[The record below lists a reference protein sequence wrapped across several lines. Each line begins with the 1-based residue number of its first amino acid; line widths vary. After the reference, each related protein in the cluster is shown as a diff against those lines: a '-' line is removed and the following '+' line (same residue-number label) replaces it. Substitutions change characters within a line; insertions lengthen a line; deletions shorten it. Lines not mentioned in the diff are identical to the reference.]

1 MRFLSYSFV
10 ILLCLSLVF
19 AETNQNAASAPEQG
33 TQEASPVVTLTDDN
47 FNNYVVPKEN
57 SSWLIM
63 FYAPWCGHCKH
74 AKPGFEDFSR
84 AAYGKVNVGLVD
96 W

>member
-1 MRFLSYSFV
+1 MRSFSYSFA

-19 AETNQNAASAPEQG
+19 AEQTQDAGSGQT
-33 TQEASPVVTLTDDN
+33 TQETSPVVTLTDTN
-47 FNNYVVPKEN
+47 FNNYVVPNEN
-57 SSWLIM
+57 SSWIVM

-74 AKPGFEDFSR
+74 AKPAFEEYSK